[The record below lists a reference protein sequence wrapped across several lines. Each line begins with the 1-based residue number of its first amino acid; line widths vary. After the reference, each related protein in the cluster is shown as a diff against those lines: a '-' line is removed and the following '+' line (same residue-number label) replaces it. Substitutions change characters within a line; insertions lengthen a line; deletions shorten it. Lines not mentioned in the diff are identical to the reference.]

1 MTTGI
6 NVTVAEKRLRVKYPS
21 ADKFAT
27 YFRKIPRWVVLL
39 IVLLLFGRFVLI
51 LIFHLLS

>member
-1 MTTGI
+1 LII
-6 NVTVAEKRLRVKYPS
+6 NRIAEKRLDVKYPS
-21 ADKFAT
+21 VDKFAI
-27 YFRKIPRWVVLL
+27 YFRKIPRWVILL